1 MFTLTL
7 LSIACCCGIPAYYA
21 KPVWD
26 QYPASP
32 KDPLPSEVLDLR
44 LLDNAS
50 GRQTAEQLKQEVQGR
65 NWFNG
70 GEAFAGVYRA
80 SNGKRVVI
88 FGSTGF
94 RLSPESA
101 VQEEVTRLQDEY
113 GVASVESVPT
123 GVRGEYRSCG
133 TGRADGDEVVVCTWA
148 DHGSLATALF
158 TRLSIADSSEL
169 LTTLRENIIERD
181 PVGSGGGSPSTG

>member
-1 MFTLTL
+1 MLTLTL
-7 LSIACCCGIPAYYA
+7 LSIACCCGVPAYYA

-32 KDPLPSEVLDLR
+32 VDPLPSEVRDLE
-44 LLDNAS
+44 LLDNQDSTAA
-50 GRQTAEQLKQEVQGR
+50 AEQLKQEVRAR
-65 NWFNG
+65 NLLSG
-70 GEAFAGVYRA
+70 GEAFAGVYGDP
-80 SNGKRVVI
+80 NGKRVVI

-101 VQEEVTRLQDEY
+101 VENEFTRLQDEY
-113 GVASVESVPT
+113 GIIAMESMPT

-133 TGRADGDEVVVCTWA
+133 MARVNGDQVVVCTWA

-158 TRLSIADSSEL
+158 TRLSVADSSDL
-169 LTTLRENIIERD
+169 LTTLRAELIRRER
-181 PVGSGGGSPSTG
+181 VGK

>member
-7 LSIACCCGIPAYYA
+7 LSIVCCCGIPAYYA

-32 KDPLPSEVLDLR
+32 VDPLPSEILDLR
-44 LLDNAS
+44 LLDNPA
-50 GRQTAEQLKQEVQGR
+50 GRQTAEQLKQEVQAR
-65 NWFNG
+65 NWFSG
-70 GEAFAGVYRA
+70 GEAFAGVYQA

-94 RLSPESA
+94 RFSPESA

-113 GVASVESVPT
+113 AVTSVESVPT

-133 TGRADGDEVVVCTWA
+133 TGRFDGDKVVVCTWA
-148 DHGSLATALF
+148 DHGSSATALF

-169 LTTLRENIIERD
+169 LSTLRDNIIVRD
-181 PVGSGGGSPSTG
+181 PVGSDNGSASTR